1 MTPRFVFKYCA
12 VLLIVL
18 FAAGCLSPTLPLPPP
33 DDVSVTSPDSFGMVT
48 VEGKVNDDAYVACL
62 NERTE
67 SGVIEKSGPEGYF
80 NLKIAA
86 QAKDALTLW
95 QIIGSDF
102 GPPRSFE
109 VPSEEESE

>member
-1 MTPRFVFKYCA
+1 
-12 VLLIVL
+12 
-18 FAAGCLSPTLPLPPP
+18 
-33 DDVSVTSPDSFGMVT
+33 MVT

-67 SGVIEKSGPEGYF
+67 SGVITRSGPEGYF

-86 QAKDALTLW
+86 QVEDLLTLW

-102 GPPRSFE
+102 GPPRSYD
-109 VPSEEESE
+109 VPSEEESDQQ